1 MRFCISI
8 LLLLAS
14 LHLSAG
20 GSFVRSTSGGIE
32 LHNNKVTM
40 LISEDAE
47 LISCKENNTGVDIAA
62 GGRHSIAS
70 ASSIKGSSVEAKKIK
85 LNGSTLLV
93 YFGEVVVSLEIQ
105 AKEDYF
111 TFEVIGDYSKTFDSI
126 TFIDLT
132 FNYGFDD
139 SNPLVAAGVAMSIQT
154 DPVFFPSGESRRLS
168 GRCTAHTGMKGAK
181 LAAVICRKEDLR
193 DILKTI
199 YSSLQDYTV
208 PVTSVGGPFAL
219 DNAINRT
226 DCLIISDTNPS
237 NVQEWIDFYS
247 KFGIRQ
253 FDFIT
258 GSKTFIQGDF
268 SFPLLGTAAVF
279 NEKIASPL
287 KKAGIFPTLHTYSY
301 YIGYQAKEL
310 LSNPKWQQQLE
321 FRGSFTLLNKISATQ
336 GEFEVRGDLNKLKT
350 DPASRSVLSPYLL
363 IDNEIVKYSLDNKGR
378 LMCLR
383 GQCGTTAVE
392 HKAGATV
399 RIIGGYYSHIAPQPG
414 SELFYEVARR
424 TAEAYNDGGFGGF
437 YFDALDG
444 LSVHLKYAG
453 LGDYV
458 WYYGALFINEVLK
471 NCNEPPLVEYST
483 LYPSLWAARG
493 RGGALDFPNRGYKN
507 FIDDH
512 NQYNKSLIDR
522 QYVTTLGWLNFYP
535 VNSKEPH
542 NYSTK
547 YLFFDDVDYIGA
559 KAIAY
564 DQTMVYNGLKVSDV
578 DASPAMR
585 RNLERYSEYNRVRT
599 TGYFNDSVISE
610 LREGKHE
617 YKLAKKSGRWGF
629 YEAEYSRCKLR
640 DISLN
645 VLSGV
650 NPFKRQKPFVRLE
663 NLYTSDCR
671 SSIPLLNFNEQVDIS
686 NQNCE
691 KRFASPIDLS
701 QHLGIKVLIKGNGV
715 ESNDAICIRLSS
727 LAPVTGCGDY
737 YVPLNFEGWRDIILI
752 DLDNAEFSYKDF
764 PGMDDLNY
772 TVHRYDVDFSSI
784 RSIRVFKS
792 GECKE
797 VRIKQIEAVTLQSNP
812 LVNPAIHLGKA
823 SVVFNDTIQSGEY
836 IEYTVGNKQAIVYDY
851 LGNGRTIGVS
861 GAGRFRVP
869 KGKFSVSVSEES
881 KLIDVPS
888 GVVLTIGLYGKFI
901 HN

>member
-1 MRFCISI
+1 MRSFISI
-8 LLLLAS
+8 IFLLTS
-14 LHLSAG
+14 LHLYAG
-20 GSFVRSTSGGIE
+20 GAFVRSTPGGIE
-32 LHNNKVTM
+32 LHNNRVTL
-40 LISEDAE
+40 LISEKAE
-47 LISCKENNTGVDIAA
+47 LVSCKENNTGIDIAA
-62 GGRHSIAS
+62 GGNHSIAS
-70 ASSIKGSSVEAKKIK
+70 ASSIKGSKVEAKKIK
-85 LNGSTLLV
+85 LSGSTLKV

-111 TFEVIGDYSKTFDSI
+111 TFEVIGDYSKAFDSI

-132 FNYGFDD
+132 FKYGFND

-154 DPVFFPSGESRRLS
+154 DPVFFPSGESKHVT

-181 LAAVICRKEDLR
+181 LAAVICRKDDLR
-193 DILKTI
+193 EILKKI
-199 YSSLQDYTV
+199 YSSLQNNTV
-208 PVTSVGGPFAL
+208 PVTSVGGPYAL
-219 DNAINRT
+219 DNSINRT
-226 DCLIISDTNPS
+226 DCLIIGDTNPS
-237 NVQEWIDFYS
+237 NVQGWIDFYS
-247 KFGIRQ
+247 KLGIRQ
-253 FDFIT
+253 FDFII
-258 GSKTFIQGDF
+258 GNKTFIQGDF
-268 SFPLLGTAAVF
+268 SFPLLGTAADF
-279 NEKIASPL
+279 KEKIASPL
-287 KKAGIFPTLHTYSY
+287 KKAGIFPSLHTYSY

-321 FRGSFTLLNKISATQ
+321 FRGAFTLLKNISATQ
-336 GEFEVRGDLNKLKT
+336 GEFEVRGDVNKLKT

-363 IDNEIVKYSLDNKGR
+363 VDNEIVKYSLDNKGR

-424 TAEAYNDGGFGGF
+424 TAKAYNEGGFGGF
-437 YFDALDG
+437 YFDAIDG

-458 WYYGALFINEVLK
+458 WYYGASFINEVLK
-471 NCNEPPLVEYST
+471 NCKEPPLVEYST

-610 LREGKHE
+610 LRKGEHE

-629 YEAEYSRCKLR
+629 YEAEYCRCKLR

-645 VLSGV
+645 ELIGA
-650 NPFKRQKPFVRLE
+650 NPFKRQKPFIRLE
-663 NLYTSDCR
+663 NLYSSDCS
-671 SSIPLLNFNEQVDIS
+671 SSIPLLSFNEQVDIS

-701 QHLGIKVLIKGNGV
+701 QHLGIKVSIKGNGV

-737 YVPLNFEGWRDIILI
+737 YVPLNFEGWRDIILT

-764 PGMDDLNY
+764 PGMDDVNY
-772 TVHRYDVDFSSI
+772 TVHRYDVDFTSI

-792 GECKE
+792 GECKG
-797 VRIKQIEAVTLQSNP
+797 VKIKKIEAVPLIPNTLTNP
-812 LVNPAIHLGKA
+812 TVRLGKA
-823 SVVFNDTIQSGEY
+823 SLVFNDVLQSGEY
-836 IEYTVGNKQAIVYDY
+836 LEYTVGDKSATVYDY
-851 LGNGRTIGVS
+851 IGTSRTIKVS
-861 GAGRFRVP
+861 KKGRFRVP
-869 KGKFSVSVSEES
+869 SGNFTATVTGTPGVTGA
-881 KLIDVPS
+881 PS
-888 GVVLTIGLYGKFI
+888 QATLTFGLYGKFI
-901 HN
+901 KN